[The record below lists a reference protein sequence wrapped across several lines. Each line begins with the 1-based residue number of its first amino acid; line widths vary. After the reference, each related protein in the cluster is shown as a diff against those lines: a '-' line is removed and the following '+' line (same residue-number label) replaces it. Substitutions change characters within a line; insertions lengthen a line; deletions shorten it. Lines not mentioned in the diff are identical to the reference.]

1 MLLQVN
7 DLKVEYHTK
16 TKISYAVKGVSFEM
30 EKGDILG
37 IVGESGSGKST
48 MGLALMMQLPQTAV
62 FTGNVIF
69 KDRDLVPMTF
79 DELRKIKGK
88 EISTVFQEPMTSLN
102 PLVRV
107 GKQVEEI
114 LKIHDRT
121 LSKEVRKDKVL
132 RMFRNVELQNPEE
145 VYSKYP
151 HELSGGMQQRVM
163 IAMALMNHPDLLIAD
178 EPTTA
183 LDADVQ
189 TQILELLKS
198 INERYG
204 TSIILISHDLR
215 VVRQLCRKTLVMYQG
230 EIVEQG
236 DVEEIFEKP
245 KHAYTQKLI
254 RALTQGEKES
264 EDFDNDA
271 MLQVRD
277 LTLYYNVKAEK
288 LGQKSY
294 RKYICKKMNFSV
306 HEGEVV
312 GLVGPSGSGK
322 SSISRAI
329 LGLHKDYTGEIIL
342 KEPNPQMVFQDSA
355 SSLNPGRKIGWIL
368 EEPLKNLKDPAQIRR
383 VRKIS
388 HVAELLAGGWDGS
401 TEETK
406 AGEAVQKMGAVQKM
420 EAAQDSCGNGGSEC
434 GSGCGESDG
443 TDHKTVNDRD
453 NIDNR
458 DNRDMAYKEFS
469 SERLSRVERKA
480 IVRDILTRVELPEEF
495 VNRYPGEL
503 SGGQKQRVNIALA
516 LIAGSRFIIAD
527 EPVSALDVT
536 IQGQI
541 LELLLSLQKDLQLSM
556 LFISHDKAVV
566 DRMCDTVVQ
575 LEPL

>member
-16 TKISYAVKGVSFEM
+16 TKISYAVKGVSFSM
-30 EKGDILG
+30 EKGEILG

-48 MGLALMMQLPQTAV
+48 LGLALMMQLPQTAV
-62 FTGNVIF
+62 FTGDVLF
-69 KDRDLVPMTF
+69 KDKNLVPMTF
-79 DELRKIKGK
+79 DELRKIKGQ

-102 PLVRV
+102 PLVKV

-114 LKIHDRT
+114 LKIHDAT
-121 LSKEVRKDKVL
+121 LTKEVRRDKVL
-132 RMFRNVELQNPEE
+132 RMFRNVELANPEE
-145 VYSKYP
+145 VYGKYP

-204 TSIILISHDLR
+204 TSIIMISHDLR
-215 VVRQLCRKTLVMYQG
+215 VVRQLCRKTLVMYKG

-236 DVEEIFEKP
+236 DVEQIFENP
-245 KHAYTQKLI
+245 QHEYTKSLI
-254 RALTQGEKES
+254 NALEKGRKES
-264 EDFDNDA
+264 WPLEDDS
-271 MLQVRD
+271 MLQVKD
-277 LTLYYNVKAEK
+277 LTLYYNVKSER
-288 LGQKSY
+288 LGVKPFRQ
-294 RKYICKKMNFSV
+294 YICHDMNFSV
-306 HEGEVV
+306 KRGEIV

-368 EEPLKNLKDPAQIRR
+368 EEPLKNLRDPKQVER
-383 VRKIS
+383 VRQIS
-388 HVAELLAGGWDGS
+388 RVDELLGRNPDRTAGS
-401 TEETK
+401 
-406 AGEAVQKMGAVQKM
+406 
-420 EAAQDSCGNGGSEC
+420 
-434 GSGCGESDG
+434 SDRKS
-443 TDHKTVNDRD
+443 D
-453 NIDNR
+453 
-458 DNRDMAYKEFS
+458 
-469 SERLSRVERKA
+469 RLSRVERKA
-480 IVRDILTRVELPEEF
+480 IVKDILKMVELSEEYIG
-495 VNRYPGEL
+495 RYPDEL

-516 LIAGSRFIIAD
+516 LIAGSGFVIAD

-541 LELLLSLQKDLQLSM
+541 LALILNLQKELNLSM

-566 DRMCDTVVQ
+566 DRMCDKVVD
-575 LEPL
+575 LTEWI

>member
-1 MLLQVN
+1 MLLQVK

-48 MGLALMMQLPQTAV
+48 MGLALMMQLPHTAV

-69 KDRDLVPMTF
+69 KDRDIVPMTF
-79 DELRKIKGK
+79 DELRKIKGN

-102 PLVRV
+102 PLIRV

-132 RMFRNVELQNPEE
+132 RMFRNVELENPEE

-236 DVEEIFEKP
+236 DVEQIFEHP
-245 KHAYTQKLI
+245 QHAYTQNLI
-254 RALTQGEKES
+254 HALTQGEKES
-264 EDFDNDA
+264 EVYDEDA
-271 MLQVRD
+271 MLQVKD

-294 RKYICKKMNFSV
+294 RKYICKNMNFCV
-306 HEGEVV
+306 HEGEIV

-329 LGLHKDYTGEIIL
+329 LGLHKDYTGEIVL
-342 KEPNPQMVFQDSA
+342 REPNPQMIFQDSA

-383 VRKIS
+383 VRQIS
-388 HVAELLAGGWDGS
+388 HVSELLTKSTDAGTK
-401 TEETK
+401 TEVS
-406 AGEAVQKMGAVQKM
+406 AASGA
-420 EAAQDSCGNGGSEC
+420 
-434 GSGCGESDG
+434 
-443 TDHKTVNDRD
+443 
-453 NIDNR
+453 
-458 DNRDMAYKEFS
+458 
-469 SERLSRVERKA
+469 RLTRAERKA
-480 IVRDILTRVELPEEF
+480 IVRDILAHVELPEEF
-495 VNRYPGEL
+495 AGRYPGEL

-541 LELLLSLQKDLQLSM
+541 LELLLHLQKDLQLSM

-575 LEPL
+575 LEKYRSLTGPEKKLDKA

>member
-1 MLLQVN
+1 MLLRVN
-7 DLKVEYHTK
+7 NLKVEYHTK

-48 MGLALMMQLPQTAV
+48 MGLALMMQLPQTAR
-62 FTGNVIF
+62 FTGEVLF
-69 KDRDLVPMTF
+69 KEHDLVPMTF
-79 DELRKIKGK
+79 DELRKIKGC

-114 LKIHDRT
+114 LKIHDKT
-121 LSKEVRKDKVL
+121 LSNEVRKDKVI

-145 VYSKYP
+145 VYKKYP

-189 TQILELLKS
+189 TQILDLLRS

-215 VVRQLCRKTLVMYQG
+215 VVRQLCRSTLVMYKG
-230 EIVEQG
+230 EIVEHG
-236 DVEEIFEKP
+236 EVEQIFEHP
-245 KHAYTQKLI
+245 QHEYTRLLIHALK
-254 RALTQGEKES
+254 QGEKPS
-264 EDFDNDA
+264 EVHDSDA
-271 MLQVRD
+271 ILQVRN
-277 LTLYYNVKAEK
+277 LTLYYNIKAEK
-288 LGQKSY
+288 LGQRSH
-294 RKYICKKMNFSV
+294 RKYICRDMSFSV
-306 HEGEVV
+306 HEGEIV

-329 LGLHKDYTGEIIL
+329 LGLHKDYAGEIIL
-342 KEPNPQMVFQDSA
+342 KESHPQMIFQDSA
-355 SSLNPGRKIGWIL
+355 SSLNPGRKISWIL
-368 EEPLKNLKDPAQIRR
+368 EEPLKNLRGENGVSR

-388 HVAELLAGGWDGS
+388 HVAELLPEDASANFPAD
-401 TEETK
+401 
-406 AGEAVQKMGAVQKM
+406 
-420 EAAQDSCGNGGSEC
+420 
-434 GSGCGESDG
+434 
-443 TDHKTVNDRD
+443 
-453 NIDNR
+453 
-458 DNRDMAYKEFS
+458 
-469 SERLSRVERKA
+469 RLSRAERKA
-480 IVRDILTRVELPEEF
+480 IVKDILKRVELPEEYL
-495 VNRYPGEL
+495 NRYPGEL

-541 LELLLSLQKDLQLSM
+541 LELLLNLQKDLQLSM

-575 LEPL
+575 LEPVSQK

>member
-16 TKISYAVKGVSFEM
+16 TKISYAVRGVSFQM

-48 MGLALMMQLPQTAV
+48 MGLALMMQLPQTAR
-62 FTGNVIF
+62 FTGSVLF
-69 KDRDLVPMTF
+69 KDKDLVPMNF
-79 DELRKIKGK
+79 DELRTIKGK

-102 PLVRV
+102 PLIKV

-114 LKIHDRT
+114 LKIHDKS

-132 RMFRNVELQNPEE
+132 RMFRNVELHNPEE
-145 VYSKYP
+145 VYGSYP

-189 TQILELLKS
+189 TEILELLRS

-236 DVEEIFEKP
+236 DVEQIFEAP
-245 KHAYTQKLI
+245 QHDYTRKLI
-254 RALTQGEKES
+254 RALTQGKKETEPS
-264 EDFDNDA
+264 DEDA
-271 MLQVRD
+271 ILQVKD
-277 LTLYYNVKAEK
+277 LTLYYQVKAEK
-288 LGQKSY
+288 LGQRSY
-294 RKYICKKMNFSV
+294 RKYICKDMRFSV
-306 HEGEVV
+306 HQGEIV

-342 KEPNPQMVFQDSA
+342 KEPNPQMIFQDSA

-368 EEPLKNLKDPAQIRR
+368 EEPLKNLKDPDQIRR
-383 VRKIS
+383 VRTIS
-388 HVAELLAGGWDGS
+388 HVAELMQADG
-401 TEETK
+401 
-406 AGEAVQKMGAVQKM
+406 
-420 EAAQDSCGNGGSEC
+420 N
-434 GSGCGESDG
+434 
-443 TDHKTVNDRD
+443 
-453 NIDNR
+453 
-458 DNRDMAYKEFS
+458 S
-469 SERLSRVERKA
+469 SPEDLSARLTRRERRT
-480 IVRDILTRVELPEEF
+480 IVRDILTRVELPEDF
-495 VNRYPGEL
+495 VSRYPDEL

-541 LELLLSLQKDLQLSM
+541 LELLLHLQKDLQLSM

-566 DRMCDTVVQ
+566 ERMCDTVVQ
-575 LEPL
+575 LEALQ

>member
-16 TKISYAVKGVSFEM
+16 TKISYAVKGVSFSM

-48 MGLALMMQLPQTAV
+48 MGLALMMQLPQTAK
-62 FTGNVIF
+62 FTGSVIF
-69 KDRDLVPMTF
+69 KDRDLVPLNF
-79 DELRKIKGK
+79 DELRKIKGC

-102 PLVRV
+102 PLIRV

-114 LKIHDRT
+114 LKIHDKT
-121 LSKEVRKDKVL
+121 LTKEVRKDKVL

-145 VYSKYP
+145 VYHKYP

-215 VVRQLCRKTLVMYQG
+215 VIRQLCRKTLVMYQG
-230 EIVEQG
+230 LVVEQG
-236 DVEEIFEKP
+236 DVEQIFERP
-245 KHAYTQKLI
+245 EHEYTKSLI
-254 RALTQGEKES
+254 SALTKGEKES
-264 EDFDNDA
+264 EEYDNEA

-277 LTLYYNVKAEK
+277 LTLYYDIKPEK
-288 LGQKSY
+288 LGQKKF
-294 RKYICKKMNFSV
+294 RKYICRDMNFTV
-306 HEGEVV
+306 HEGEIV

-322 SSISRAI
+322 SSVSRAI
-329 LGLHKDYTGEIIL
+329 LGLHKDYTGEILL
-342 KEPNPQMVFQDSA
+342 KEPNPQMIFQDSA

-368 EEPLKNLKDPAQIRR
+368 EEPLRNLRDEKQLKR
-383 VRKIS
+383 VRQVSRVK
-388 HVAELLAGGWDGS
+388 ELLGG
-401 TEETK
+401 EEPPS
-406 AGEAVQKMGAVQKM
+406 EGA
-420 EAAQDSCGNGGSEC
+420 
-434 GSGCGESDG
+434 
-443 TDHKTVNDRD
+443 
-453 NIDNR
+453 
-458 DNRDMAYKEFS
+458 
-469 SERLSRVERKA
+469 RLSRKERRT
-480 IVRDILTRVELPEEF
+480 IVRDILKHVELPEEF
-495 VNRYPGEL
+495 LGRYPDEL

-516 LIAGSRFIIAD
+516 LIAGSRFVIAD

-541 LELLLSLQKDLQLSM
+541 LELLLNLQRELNLSM

-566 DRMCDTVVQ
+566 DRMCDKVVQ
-575 LEPL
+575 LEPLK

>member
-1 MLLQVN
+1 MLLEVK
-7 DLKVEYHTK
+7 DLKVEYHTQ
-16 TKISYAVKGVSFEM
+16 TKISHAVKGVSFSM

-48 MGLALMMQLPQTAV
+48 MGLALMMQLPSSACFSGSV
-62 FTGNVIF
+62 MF

-79 DELRKIKGK
+79 DEIRQIKGK

-102 PLVRV
+102 PLIRV

-114 LKIHDRT
+114 LKIHDKS

-145 VYSKYP
+145 VYGKYP

-189 TQILELLKS
+189 DQILELLKT
-198 INERYG
+198 INRKYG
-204 TSIILISHDLR
+204 TSIIMISHDLR

-236 DVEEIFEKP
+236 DVEQIFEHPQDVYTKQLIAAITEDTKP
-245 KHAYTQKLI
+245 EAAI
-254 RALTQGEKES
+254 DEE
-264 EDFDNDA
+264 A
-271 MLQVRD
+271 MLEVRD
-277 LTLYYNVKAEK
+277 LSLYYKIKSQNFGEKA
-288 LGQKSY
+288 S
-294 RKYICKKMNFSV
+294 RKYICRDMSFTV
-306 HEGEVV
+306 HKGEIV

-329 LGLHKDYTGEIIL
+329 LGLHKDYTGEIFL
-342 KEPNPQMVFQDSA
+342 KEPNPQMIFQDSA

-368 EEPLKNLKDPAQIRR
+368 EEPLKNMRGEKQVEYLREL
-383 VRKIS
+383 S
-388 HVAELLAGGWDGS
+388 HVGEMVAEKGPLD
-401 TEETK
+401 
-406 AGEAVQKMGAVQKM
+406 
-420 EAAQDSCGNGGSEC
+420 
-434 GSGCGESDG
+434 
-443 TDHKTVNDRD
+443 
-453 NIDNR
+453 
-458 DNRDMAYKEFS
+458 
-469 SERLSRVERKA
+469 RLSRAERKA
-480 IVRDILTRVELPEEF
+480 IVRDMLSRVELPEEF
-495 VNRYPGEL
+495 ISRYPREL

-516 LIAGSRFIIAD
+516 LISGSGFVIAD

-536 IQGQI
+536 IQDQI
-541 LELLLSLQKDLQLSM
+541 LKLLLQLQKELNLSI

-566 DRMCDTVVQ
+566 SRVCDEVIF
-575 LEPL
+575 LENWTKKL

>member
-1 MLLQVN
+1 MLLQVK

-16 TKISYAVKGVSFEM
+16 TKISYAVKGVSFDM

-48 MGLALMMQLPQTAV
+48 MGLALMMQLPHTAV

-69 KDRDLVPMTF
+69 KDRDIVPMTF
-79 DELRKIKGK
+79 DELRKIKGN

-102 PLVRV
+102 PLIRV

-121 LSKEVRKDKVL
+121 LSKEVRKEKVL
-132 RMFRNVELQNPEE
+132 RMFRNVELENPEE

-236 DVEEIFEKP
+236 DVEQIFENP
-245 KHAYTQKLI
+245 QHAYTQKLI
-254 RALTQGEKES
+254 HALTQGEKES
-264 EDFDNDA
+264 EEFDDDDA
-271 MLQVRD
+271 MLSVRD

-294 RKYICKKMNFSV
+294 RKYICKDMNFSV
-306 HEGEVV
+306 HEGEIV

-342 KEPNPQMVFQDSA
+342 KEPNPQMIFQDSA

-368 EEPLKNLKDPAQIRR
+368 EEPLKNLRDPEQIRR
-383 VRKIS
+383 VRQIS
-388 HVAELLAGGWDGS
+388 HVAELLAGTSGAGGGKPVAGGGKPVACDVKSVACDGKPGKREPS
-401 TEETK
+401 
-406 AGEAVQKMGAVQKM
+406 AGEMADAGTI
-420 EAAQDSCGNGGSEC
+420 
-434 GSGCGESDG
+434 SD
-443 TDHKTVNDRD
+443 
-453 NIDNR
+453 
-458 DNRDMAYKEFS
+458 A
-469 SERLSRVERKA
+469 RLTRAERKA
-480 IVRDILTRVELPEEF
+480 IVRDMLTHVELSEEF
-495 VNRYPGEL
+495 INRYPDEL

-516 LIAGSRFIIAD
+516 LIAGSRFVIAD

-541 LELLLSLQKDLQLSM
+541 LELLLNLQKDLQLSM

-575 LEPL
+575 LEKFRAIVPKQSPAKR